1 MISKHL
7 FCIAFAACL
16 VIGVSMLS
24 CIAAAS
30 AVEVTNLRC
39 EYRENPMGIDAL
51 RPRLSWKI
59 EERGQNAG
67 RALANSE
74 KPGEALTGMAVGNS
88 EVRGEKQR
96 AYPAPTDANYKM
108 LVNSLLQA
116 PADATGIKPTLTIGG
131 LTIGRTYRLQIIC
144 NVPRNG
150 VAEVAGGKHRL
161 SNGEVK
167 TPALLTATWEA
178 STGTLTKRWIGQ
190 AVPGTPV
197 HFSAYALHDLGL
209 ATVDGK

>member
-16 VIGVSMLS
+16 VIGVPMLS
-24 CIAAAS
+24 CIPAAS
-30 AVEVTNLRC
+30 AVEVTNLQC
-39 EYRENPMGIDAL
+39 EYRERPMGIDAL

-67 RALANSE
+67 RALANPE

-88 EVRGEKQR
+88 EVRGQKQS
-96 AYPAPTDANYKM
+96 AYPAPTDAQYNK
-108 LVNSLLQA
+108 LVNCLLQA

-131 LTIGRTYRLQIIC
+131 LTIGHTYRLQIIC

-150 VAEVAGGKHRL
+150 VVEMAGGKHQL
-161 SNGEVK
+161 ANGEVK

-178 STGTLTKRWIGQ
+178 STGTLTMRWIGQ
-190 AVPGTPV
+190 GVPGTPV
-197 HFSAYALHDLGL
+197 NFSAYALHDLGV